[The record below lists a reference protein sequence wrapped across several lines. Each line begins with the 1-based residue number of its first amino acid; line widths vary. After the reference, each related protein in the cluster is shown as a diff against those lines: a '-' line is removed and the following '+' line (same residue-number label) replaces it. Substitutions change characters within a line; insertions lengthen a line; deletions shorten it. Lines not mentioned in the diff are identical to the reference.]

1 MHSEFL
7 LNSGQD
13 MFVFAALW
21 MPTSKEEALAT
32 HHHIINCTAAQ
43 HIHEKNIAAVESGPA
58 LLVLLF
64 RKHQEGGGSNELNLQ
79 LSPGLGLTFQ

>member
-32 HHHIINCTAAQ
+32 HHYSQPLWKVTNMYIINCTAAQ
-43 HIHEKNIAAVESGPA
+43 HVHEKNIAAVESDPA

-64 RKHQEGGGSNELNLQ
+64 
-79 LSPGLGLTFQ
+79 